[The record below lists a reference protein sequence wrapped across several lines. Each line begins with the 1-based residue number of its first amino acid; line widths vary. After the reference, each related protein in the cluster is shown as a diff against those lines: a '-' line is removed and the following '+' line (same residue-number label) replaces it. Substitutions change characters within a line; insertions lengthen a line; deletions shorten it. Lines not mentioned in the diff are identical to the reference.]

1 MKGVYVL
8 LMHIDNSAINVGSLG
23 LVQFKE
29 GLYAYVGSAMNSLE
43 HRLSRHI
50 SKIKRLH
57 WHIDYLTTSISVKIL
72 NVVYALNERAECK
85 ISMYLVNKAEYYI
98 DRFGSS
104 DCLCN
109 SHLYKVNSI
118 DDILY
123 AFNKAGLD
131 ANIYAF

>member
-8 LMHIDNSAINVGSLG
+8 LMHVDNSTINVGSLG
-23 LVQFKE
+23 LIQFKE

-43 HRLSRHI
+43 SRVSRHV

-57 WHIDYLTTSISVKIL
+57 WHIDYLTTSIFVRIL

-85 ISMYLVNKAEYYI
+85 ISIHLINKAEYYI

-109 SHLYKVNSI
+109 SHLYKVSSM

-131 ANIYAF
+131 ANTYTL